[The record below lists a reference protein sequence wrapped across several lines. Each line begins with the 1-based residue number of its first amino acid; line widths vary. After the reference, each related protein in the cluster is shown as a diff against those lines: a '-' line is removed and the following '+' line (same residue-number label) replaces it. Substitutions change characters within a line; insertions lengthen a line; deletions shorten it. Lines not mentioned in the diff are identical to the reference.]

1 MIINIAHTKGGVG
14 KTTIATNLSI
24 TLNAPI
30 IDLDL
35 QKSSKRF
42 MRLRSLSNLNHPQ
55 VFDKLTDELLKEYKG
70 NPKKHLIIDSGG
82 MDNNIIRQGLEF
94 SDLIITPVS
103 ISQVEF
109 FGLQDFDELLNSA
122 NSTISRNKTYVL
134 LNNIN
139 HRSKKEIEMAKEFI
153 KSDFNFNM
161 FTSMIGSRKT
171 YKDAYAEGKS
181 VIEKG
186 KSTAAASELTE
197 LIKEIK
203 KVIKKV

>member
-42 MRLRSLSNLNHPQ
+42 MRLRSLSNLSDLP
-55 VFDKLTDELLKEYKG
+55 VFDELTDQLLNEYKG
-70 NPKKHLIIDSGG
+70 NHKKHLIIDSGG
-82 MDNNIIRQGLEF
+82 MDNNIIRQGLEY

-109 FGLQDFDELLNSA
+109 FGLQDFDELLNCAS
-122 NSTISRNKTYVL
+122 STISRDKTYVL

-139 HRSKKEIEMAKEFI
+139 TRSKKEITMAKEFI

-186 KSTAAASELTE
+186 KKTTAASELTA
-197 LIKEIK
+197 LIIEIK
-203 KVIKKV
+203 KIIKKV